1 MKRRTSTAETQMKF
15 YPRFIEAFRS
25 GQKITSLRM
34 LNFEC
39 TRYDF
44 NKKFPPAYVHR
55 DTLKY
60 RMRIETV
67 EGLDLS
73 LPPGSAV
80 KYSTDLAGLLER
92 QPYKPGAEIEL
103 VTEAEG
109 GEIVPFATATI
120 TGISVIRGDQI
131 NNTHAIHDGFNPDR
145 DPLAELHAFMRDV
158 YHTATPTKEMYWL
171 YVFTNVQMLPQWGGE
186 A

>member
-1 MKRRTSTAETQMKF
+1 MLQMKF
-15 YPRFIEAFRS
+15 YHRFIDAFRS

-34 LNFEC
+34 LDFKC
-39 TRYDF
+39 RCYDSDEF
-44 NKKFPPAYVHR
+44 RDKPLYVHS

-60 RMRIETV
+60 RTYLETV

-73 LPPGSAV
+73 LPQGSAV

-120 TGISVIRGDQI
+120 TGISVIKGDKI
-131 NNTHAIHDGFNPDR
+131 ENIDAIHDGFNPDR

-158 YHTATPTKEMYWL
+158 YHTATPDKETYWL
-171 YVFTNVQMLPQWGGE
+171 YIFTNVQMLPQWGGE

>member
-1 MKRRTSTAETQMKF
+1 MLQMKF
-15 YPRFIEAFRS
+15 KPRFIEAFHS

-34 LNFEC
+34 LDFKC
-39 TRYDF
+39 RRYDDESRDQ
-44 NKKFPPAYVHR
+44 PLYIHS

-60 RMRIETV
+60 RMYLETV
-67 EGLDLS
+67 EGIDLS

-80 KYSTDLAGLLER
+80 RYTSDLAGLLKR
-92 QPYKPGAEIEL
+92 QPYKRGDEIEL

-120 TGISVIRGDQI
+120 IGLSVVKGEEIDRID
-131 NNTHAIHDGFNPDR
+131 AIHDGFNPENH
-145 DPLAELHAFMRDV
+145 PLAELFVFMRDV
-158 YHTATPTKEMYWL
+158 YPNKDPLNEMYWL
-171 YVFTNVQMLPQWGGE
+171 YTFTNVQMLPQWGGE